1 MSKRMTAREAIDQVK
16 DGDFLVSSGF
26 QMMTNPEELMAA
38 LETRFDE
45 MGSPKNLTVMHGA
58 GQGLSGAPGIG
69 LTHYAKEGMLKR
81 YITGHF
87 AGNKGMMD
95 LANENKIEVY
105 NLPQGVL
112 CHLYRAAAAGKKGEL
127 TKVGLKTFV
136 DPRVEGGKITPRATE
151 DIVHLVEVMG
161 EEYLF
166 YDAPKIDIALIRGTS
181 ADEFGNITMEEEC
194 AVIDALD
201 VAMACKANGGKVF
214 VQVKYCITSASMRG
228 RDVVIPGNLVDGVIL
243 TSDADKYH
251 RQTPATLYDP
261 AMAGYV
267 KVETDSAK
275 PLEMG
280 DRKIIARRAAMEL
293 EPAST
298 VNLGIGIPEM
308 IGVVAGEE
316 GVSDELILTIESGFI
331 GGTPVGGLS
340 FGSAVNY
347 WAGLPMTSQFDF
359 YNGGGLKTAFLG
371 FAEISAK
378 GDVNSSK
385 FGKRL
390 AGCGGFIDISQF
402 TPRMVFC
409 GTMTAGGLEIAVENG
424 KLKIV
429 QEGSRKK
436 FLKEIGQIT
445 FSSEYA
451 TDHDQEVLVITERC
465 VFRLTKDGF
474 ELSEVAEGIDIQK
487 DIVDQMEFEPVI
499 KDVKIMDPAIFRE
512 GPMDLKRYIFD

>member
-1 MSKRMTAREAIDQVK
+1 MSKLMTAREAIDQVK

-26 QMMTNPEELMAA
+26 QMIVNPEELMAA
-38 LETRFDE
+38 LEERFNE
-45 MGSPKNLTVMHGA
+45 TGTPKNLTVMHCA
-58 GQGLSGAPGIG
+58 GQGQSGKEGIA
-69 LTHYAKEGMLKR
+69 LTHYAKEGLLKR

-87 AGNKGMMD
+87 ASNKAMMD

-112 CHLYRAAAAGKKGEL
+112 CHLYRAAAAGKGGEL

-136 DPRVEGGKITPRATE
+136 DPRFEGGKITPRTTE
-151 DIVHLVEVMG
+151 DIVHLVEIGG

-181 ADEFGNITMEEEC
+181 ADELGNISMEEEC
-194 AVIDALD
+194 AIVDSLDA
-201 VAMACKANGGKVF
+201 AMACKANGGKVF
-214 VQVKYCITSASMRG
+214 VQVKNYITSASMRG
-228 RDVVIPGNLVDGVIL
+228 RDVVIPGNLVDGVII
-243 TSDADKYH
+243 TSNALKYH
-251 RQTPATLYDP
+251 LQTPATPYDP
-261 AMAGYV
+261 AMAGYA
-267 KVETDSAK
+267 KVETASAK
-275 PLEMG
+275 PLEMD

-293 EPAST
+293 KPSST

-331 GGTPVGGLS
+331 GGMPVGGPS
-340 FGSAVNY
+340 FGSAINH
-347 WAGLPMTSQFDF
+347 WASLPMTTQFDF

-371 FAEISAK
+371 FAEISSK
-378 GDVNSSK
+378 GDVNASK

-402 TPRMVFC
+402 TPCMVFC

-424 KLKIV
+424 KLKILK
-429 QEGSRKK
+429 EGSRKK

-451 TDHDQEVLVITERC
+451 TEHNQEVLVVTERC
-465 VFRLTKDGF
+465 VFRLTKEGF
-474 ELSEVAEGIDIQK
+474 QLSEVAEGIDIQR
-487 DIVDQMEFEPVI
+487 DIVAQMEFEPII
-499 KDVKIMDPAIFRE
+499 KDVKIMDPAIFND
-512 GPMDLKRYIFD
+512 GPMDLKKYIFG